1 MFFCNFLIHIVKG
14 FRVVTEAE
22 ADVFLE
28 FPCFFYDP
36 TDVGNLTTGFS
47 AFSKSSL
54 YIWKFSVHVLLK
66 RSLENVEHCF
76 VSMYNECGCVVVWI
90 FFGIAFLWDWNENW
104 PFPVLW
110 PLKSSPNLLA
120 YWVQRF
126 HSIIFQDLKE
136 LHWNSITSTSFA
148 VLRKARLTSHSRM
161 SGSKWV
167 TISLW
172 LSRSFRLFLY
182 SFSVY
187 SYHLFL
193 ISSASVRSLLF
204 LSFIVL
210 IFVWNVPLAS
220 QVFLKRSL
228 IFPILLFS

>member
-1 MFFCNFLIHIVKG
+1 MDIVNLIYG
-14 FRVVTEAE
+14 S
-22 ADVFLE
+22 
-28 FPCFFYDP
+28 
-36 TDVGNLTTGFS
+36 S
-47 AFSKSSL
+47 AISKSSL
-54 YIWKFSVHVLLK
+54 YIWKFLVHIPLK
-66 RSLENVEHCF
+66 PHLRDFEHYF
-76 VSMYNECGCVVVWI
+76 SSMWDECNCALVWT
-90 FFGIAFLWDWNENW
+90 FFGIALLWDRNENW

-110 PLKSSPNLLA
+110 PLKRSPNLLA
-120 YWVQRF
+120 YWVQHF

-167 TISLW
+167 TISWW

-187 SYHLFL
+187 SYHLFS

-210 IFVWNVPLAS
+210 IFVRNVPLAS